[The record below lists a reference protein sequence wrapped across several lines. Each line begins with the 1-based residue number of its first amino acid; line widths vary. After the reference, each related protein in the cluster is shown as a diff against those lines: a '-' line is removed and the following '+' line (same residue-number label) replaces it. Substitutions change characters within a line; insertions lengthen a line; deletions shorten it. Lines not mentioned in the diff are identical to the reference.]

1 MIRGILFDMDGV
13 LIDSEPVILQAAI
26 AYLAD
31 IGVTARPED
40 FIPFIGTGDKRYLC
54 GVGEKYG
61 VSIDFEQ
68 AKHSLFDY
76 YRRFANDRGPMP
88 GVHRFIAN
96 ARKAGLKLALATSAL
111 RMKAAIN
118 LQAIG
123 LGFEDFDTVVTGDL
137 VKRTKPNP
145 DIYQLS
151 ALSMGLATDECLVV
165 EDALNGVQAGKAA
178 GCLVCA
184 LQSSFTVSELAEAG
198 ADYILTSLDAFEDF
212 STIGQFNALLDS
224 YHGSDERTVYGAN
237 KILEAGQAM
246 MGEKAL
252 LEFCIEQAAKARKNA
267 YAPYSHYKVGAA
279 VVSAKT
285 NRVYSGC
292 NVENSS
298 YGATICAERNAILN
312 AVANEGVVGIKLLVV
327 VSQDAPPAPP
337 CAQCLQVLAE
347 FSKPETEIHLVD
359 VHCAEGREGAHSI
372 YTFSELLPHP
382 FIFPSMRS

>member
-137 VKRTKPNP
+137 VEEDQAQSRH
-145 DIYQLS
+145 LS
-151 ALSMGLATDECLVV
+151 AFGPFD
-165 EDALNGVQAGKAA
+165 G
-178 GCLVCA
+178 
-184 LQSSFTVSELAEAG
+184 
-198 ADYILTSLDAFEDF
+198 
-212 STIGQFNALLDS
+212 
-224 YHGSDERTVYGAN
+224 
-237 KILEAGQAM
+237 
-246 MGEKAL
+246 
-252 LEFCIEQAAKARKNA
+252 
-267 YAPYSHYKVGAA
+267 
-279 VVSAKT
+279 
-285 NRVYSGC
+285 
-292 NVENSS
+292 SS
-298 YGATICAERNAILN
+298 YR
-312 AVANEGVVGIKLLVV
+312 
-327 VSQDAPPAPP
+327 
-337 CAQCLQVLAE
+337 
-347 FSKPETEIHLVD
+347 
-359 VHCAEGREGAHSI
+359 
-372 YTFSELLPHP
+372 
-382 FIFPSMRS
+382 